1 VPDQLRTVTVPPN
14 TWTAVT
20 KVGIEVLHD
29 SPRIES
35 AHVLYD
41 SLHLPTTLTRE
52 GHRTPSWYVRTVGS

>member
-1 VPDQLRTVTVPPN
+1 VSVQPN

-20 KVGIEVLHD
+20 EVGVEVMHD
-29 SPRIES
+29 SSQIEN

-52 GHRTPSWYVRTVGS
+52 GHRTPSWYVRAVGS